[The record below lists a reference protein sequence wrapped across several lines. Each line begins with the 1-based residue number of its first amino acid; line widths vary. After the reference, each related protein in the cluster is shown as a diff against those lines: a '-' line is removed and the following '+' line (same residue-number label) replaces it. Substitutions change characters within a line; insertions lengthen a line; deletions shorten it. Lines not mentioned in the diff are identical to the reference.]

1 MSLCISE
8 VEALAEVWAKAL
20 NERILIVDDEE
31 STLAV
36 LRLAL
41 ERDHYRV
48 VESTSALGAI
58 DVLRQSLEAG
68 GQPIDLVL
76 LDIMLPDLSGL
87 EVCRILRSEEAF
99 AHLPVLVLTALSSVT
114 DRLLA
119 FDAGADDFLV
129 KPVDSRELLARL
141 QVQLRLRRAER
152 DAQRRNR
159 ELAALHLVSEVLN
172 HSVELRTML
181 NYTLAVSCDVLR
193 TAMGAIYLVDD
204 DDRYARL
211 AVSRGVSDGFESHP
225 DIARIPIGERHVGS
239 VAAAGE
245 SLVKA
250 DLVDLPF
257 PSVAVMQRER
267 VVSAAYVPI
276 KREETVVG
284 VLMVGTRRRR
294 ILNAEEV
301 VLLETIGAQL
311 GVAIDRARL
320 HQEVRTARDQARLL
334 ARRVVQAQE
343 DERRRIAHELHDQIG
358 QAMTALKLDLEMLR
372 DGVGAGDSQLD
383 ARLAEDIAIA
393 SELVEDIQ
401 TLSFTLRPMVL
412 DDLGLEP
419 ALTWYI
425 DRFSRRTGLGIEIDV
440 AGIGEGHPRLPDEVE
455 TVAFRCLQ
463 EMLTNVARHAH
474 AENVLVAVERRGSS
488 FNLAATD
495 DGVGFDVAEVMRR
508 GAYQVAFGLSGMQE
522 RVALVGGTLQIQS
535 WPGQG
540 TQVAIDVPLEPWD
553 EVGLVS

>member
-1 MSLCISE
+1 M
-8 VEALAEVWAKAL
+8 

-48 VESTSALGAI
+48 VESTSALAAI
-58 DVLRQSLEAG
+58 DILRQSLQEG

-76 LDIMLPDLSGL
+76 LDILLPDLSGL

-99 AHLPVLVLTALSSVT
+99 AHLPILVLSALSSVT

-129 KPVDSRELLARL
+129 KPVDIREVLARL

-152 DAQRRNR
+152 DARRRNR

-204 DDRYARL
+204 DNQYARL
-211 AVSRGVSDGFESHP
+211 AVARGVSESFESHP
-225 DIARIPIGERHVGS
+225 DVARVPIGERNVGL
-239 VAAAGE
+239 VAASGE

-294 ILNAEEV
+294 VLKAEEV

-311 GVAIDRARL
+311 GVAIDRTRL
-320 HQEVRTARDQARLL
+320 HQEARTARDQARLL

-343 DERRRIAHELHDQIG
+343 DERRRISHELHDQIG

-372 DGVGAGDSQLD
+372 DSLGAGDPQLD

-393 SELVEDIQ
+393 SELLEDIQ
-401 TLSFTLRPMVL
+401 TLSFTLRPVVL
-412 DDLGLEP
+412 DDLGLKP
-419 ALTWYI
+419 ALRWYV
-425 DRFSRRTGLGIEIDV
+425 DRFSRRTGLGVEMDV
-440 AGIGEGHPRLPDEVE
+440 AGIGDGHPRLPDEVE
-455 TVAFRCLQ
+455 TVVFRCLQ
-463 EMLTNVARHAH
+463 EILTNVARHAR
-474 AENVLVAVERRGSS
+474 AENVRIAVERRDS
-488 FNLAATD
+488 FFSLAAID
-495 DGVGFDVAEVMRR
+495 DGIGFDVAEVLTRE
-508 GAYQVAFGLSGMQE
+508 AFQAAFGLSGMQE

-540 TQVAIDVPLEPWD
+540 TQIAIDVSLKPWE
-553 EVGLVS
+553 EVELAS